1 MTSRRSTW
9 RDTYKVHP
17 AADLFPMMSDTEL
30 DALAGDIKTYGL
42 REPIKMRGDELLDG
56 RNRLEAAERI
66 GWKIGGGDIDH
77 LPAVDPVAF
86 IISANIRRRHLTSG
100 QLAAVLVKLAEIE
113 VGKETGSSEPVSE
126 SKGGRGRKSPIK
138 AKAVEINAALPE
150 DQRVSESSIK
160 RAIAKAE
167 GKKPKPKLKGVIG
180 DEHWNELVREGRKI
194 TGYRAGDGNDPPE
207 PIGATEQERREIFLQ
222 AALELSIEQARA
234 LYAMHIVTLSGK
246 ALADE
251 AREFKLLCAA
261 MIERSKQQAPTLP
274 QDGRTEVAENDPTQ
288 ENDLG
293 DIPACLDRRRPS

>member
-1 MTSRRSTW
+1 MSNRRPTW

-66 GWKIGGGDIDH
+66 GWKIGPADIDH

-100 QLAAVLVKLAEIE
+100 QLAAVLVKLEEIE

-167 GKKPKPKLKGVIG
+167 
-180 DEHWNELVREGRKI
+180 
-194 TGYRAGDGNDPPE
+194 
-207 PIGATEQERREIFLQ
+207 EI
-222 AALELSIEQARA
+222 S
-234 LYAMHIVTLSGK
+234 VDDT
-246 ALADE
+246 
-251 AREFKLLCAA
+251 
-261 MIERSKQQAPTLP
+261 
-274 QDGRTEVAENDPTQ
+274 V
-288 ENDLG
+288 
-293 DIPACLDRRRPS
+293 